1 MVVSILDTD
10 LYKLSMSY
18 SYMKLFPEAEGEFEF
33 NDRNKTVFDDD
44 FVSML
49 QSEVNKMVFLRLWE
63 DEREWCERV
72 MSYIPAYYWEWLS
85 TFHYDVDKI
94 KIWLDDEKHL
104 HITVNDK
111 LYKVTL
117 YEVPLLATVSEV
129 YNKWV
134 GNEANMTNV
143 LNKLENK
150 IEFANEN
157 KLTFSEFGTR
167 RRFSYDVQYAVVKML
182 KEKCPMCV
190 GTSNVYLAKLF
201 DMKPIGTVAHEYF
214 MFHAAMY
221 GYREANYLA
230 LEDWIKTYDGELGT
244 ALTDTFTSDV
254 FFRNMSLKQA
264 KTFDGIRQD
273 SGDEFEFTDKAL
285 KFYTDRKIDPKSKLI
300 IFSNALD
307 FEKYKKIA
315 DYCRGKV
322 KFSAGIGTNLTNDT
336 GFKPMNIVMK
346 LMKCRMT
353 PRQSWANCIKISDDQ
368 GKVMGDSF
376 EITKAF
382 YDLGLNVEK

>member
-1 MVVSILDTD
+1 MIASILDTD

-33 NDRNKTVFDDD
+33 NDRNHLVFDDT

-49 QSEVNKMVFLRLWE
+49 QQEINKMYLLRLWE
-63 DEREWCERV
+63 DERDWCKKT
-72 MSYIPAYYWEWLS
+72 MTYIPEYYWEWLS
-85 TFHYDVDKI
+85 TFHYDINKI

-104 HITVNDK
+104 HITVADK

-129 YNKWV
+129 YNKWC
-134 GNEANMTNV
+134 GNVADIPTVVM
-143 LNKLENK
+143 KLQDK
-150 IEFANEN
+150 IDFANKH

-167 RRFSYDVQYAVVKML
+167 RRFSYDVQYKVVEML
-182 KEKCPMCV
+182 KAKCPMCV
-190 GTSNVYLAKLF
+190 GTSNVHLARLF

-214 MFHAAMY
+214 MFHASMY

-230 LEDWIKTYDGELGT
+230 MENWIKTYDGELGT

-254 FFRNMSLKQA
+254 FFHNMSLKQA

-273 SGDEFEFTDKAL
+273 SGDEYEFVDKAI

-307 FEKYKKIA
+307 FDKYFKIA
-315 DYCRGKV
+315 QYCRGKV

-336 GFKPMNIVMK
+336 GYKPMNIVMK
-346 LMKCRMT
+346 LMRCRMT
-353 PRQSWANCIKISDDQ
+353 PRQTWANCVKLSDDK
-368 GKVMGDSF
+368 GKVMGDQF
-376 EITKAF
+376 EIAKALH
-382 YDLGLNVEK
+382 DIELSEK